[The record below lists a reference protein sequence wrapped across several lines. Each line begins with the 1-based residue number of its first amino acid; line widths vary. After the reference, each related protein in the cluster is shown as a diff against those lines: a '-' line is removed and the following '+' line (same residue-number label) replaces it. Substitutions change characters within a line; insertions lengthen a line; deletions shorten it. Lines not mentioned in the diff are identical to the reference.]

1 MKQTRISTLVSNLIA
16 TAILAWGLSELLV
29 KLGGQL
35 PVSTTNLLATLPV
48 IAIVLTLLALPIFR
62 YRAAIK
68 QAIEQQAQGKSAD
81 AKRASIKRVDPFYAI
96 RVALLAKAV
105 SIAAAVFAGWH
116 AGVLIAVLSSP
127 QVSSSG
133 VWRSALGL
141 IGSLVMAASGVIVER
156 SCKVPPDANTGSGSD
171 ASPA

>member
-1 MKQTRISTLVSNLIA
+1 MKQTRISTLVSNAAA

-29 KLGGQL
+29 RLGGQL

-48 IAIVLTLLALPIFR
+48 IAIVLLILALPIFR

-68 QAIEQQAQGKSAD
+68 DALGKPAD
-81 AKRASIKRVDPFYAI
+81 AKQTPIKRVDPFYAI

-105 SIAAAVFAGWH
+105 SIAGAVFTGWH
-116 AGVLIAVLSSP
+116 AGVLFAVLSAP
-127 QVSSSG
+127 QVTANG

-141 IGSLVMAASGVIVER
+141 LASLGMTVCGVIVER
-156 SCKVPPDANTGSGSD
+156 ACKVPPDASTGSGSD